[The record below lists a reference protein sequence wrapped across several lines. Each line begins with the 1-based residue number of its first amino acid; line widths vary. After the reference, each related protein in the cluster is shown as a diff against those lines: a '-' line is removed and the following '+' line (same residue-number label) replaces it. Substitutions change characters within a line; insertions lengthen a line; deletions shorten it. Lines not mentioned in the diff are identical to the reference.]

1 MAAEEGRQQQPEPLA
16 MPVAQSTID
25 REALVFTYEVRNVSW
40 VRTPCFAL
48 RAKRSLICCS
58 SALFSSRTLPSS
70 FIDLLT
76 SAFSNLLNSSMCT
89 IDVD

>member
-40 VRTPCFAL
+40 YAHHVSP
-48 RAKRSLICCS
+48 
-58 SALFSSRTLPSS
+58 
-70 FIDLLT
+70 
-76 SAFSNLLNSSMCT
+76 
-89 IDVD
+89 